1 MGHHTTGEVDHEDV
15 AQWISEIRL
24 SAASVAYIYGV
35 FSLIL
40 ELAARSGRISRNPA
54 HGIRLPKSAV
64 ADKRFLSREEV
75 FRLADAAAEYPIP
88 EIGQEYCDLVLVLA
102 FCGLRWG
109 EVAGLKVEVPGPYAE
124 ACGRSHRPSQTSVVI
139 SSGVRRRIGQRVSTV
154 AVANPPQAR
163 RVGADLVSA
172 VVPVTRRI
180 VHDDLGGRTD
190 RRLGCC
196 QPLIMWACHEPVDLT
211 GILPRSP
218 LVDEGAL

>member
-1 MGHHTTGEVDHEDV
+1 MAE
-15 AQWISEIRL
+15 WISEIRL
-24 SAASVAYIYGV
+24 SAASVAYIHRV

-88 EIGQEYCDLVLVLA
+88 EIGQQYRVLVLVLA
-102 FCGLRWG
+102 FCGLRWD

-139 SSGVRRRIGQRVSTV
+139 SSGVRRRTIAARSAPIPSFLVDILAEVV
-154 AVANPPQAR
+154 A
-163 RVGADLVSA
+163 GAA
-172 VVPVTRRI
+172 P
-180 VHDDLGGRTD
+180 DDLIFTTGAASRYVTSTSGAMCSTKPPRT
-190 RRLGCC
+190 
-196 QPLIMWACHEPVDLT
+196 
-211 GILPRSP
+211 
-218 LVDEGAL
+218 LVCLV